1 MFLKLVIC
9 VVISAALQ
17 CFAVLSEDFGFTYNG
32 FQSANLSLDGL
43 AEIKSNGLLQLT
55 NETKLGYGRAL
66 YPVPIRFKNS
76 SNDDSVFSFSTTFVI
91 AIVPKIARLTGHGLA
106 FAISPVGGLPGALP
120 GTYLGLFNTTNNGN
134 ANNHVVA
141 VELDTHQSGE
151 FNDVNDNHVGID
163 INGLKSIVAEPAGYY
178 DDKNGNLELFH
189 NLSLSSGKPIQVWVE
204 YDGRAKQM
212 NVTLAPLY
220 MGKPKKPILSLPY
233 DLSPAISEIASIGF
247 SASTGAVLT
256 THYVLG
262 WSFKM
267 NGRAQELDPSHF
279 PELSRVGP
287 KWKQTVLVLEIGLP
301 IVLFVIISSGVV
313 YVYYYVLRKRKFAVS
328 HEEWELEYGPHKFKY
343 KELCKATKR
352 FSEKEVLGTGGFGR
366 VYRGIVANSKRQVA
380 VKKVSHDT
388 RQGLKAFTAEIV
400 SLGRLCHR
408 NLVPLLGYCRR
419 QGELLL
425 VYEFMPNGSLDSY
438 LFDNPKCS
446 LSWEQRFHVIKG
458 VASALFYLHE
468 GWEQVVI
475 HRDIKASNVML
486 DGEMNG
492 RLGDFGLARYYGH
505 GANPRT
511 TYAAGTLGYIAP
523 EHVRTGKTT
532 TSTDV
537 FAFGAFL
544 LEVACGRRPIES
556 KAPYEDQTLIE
567 WVFFWWSKGEIVH
580 AVDHKLGG
588 NYVENEVELVLKLGL
603 LCSLLDPMSRPTM
616 RQVLSYLEGSI
627 SPPNL
632 SSLSLSVGGLMVTQS
647 GGMDDIVVFGE
658 QCSSSV
664 TNSILSEGR

>member
-1 MFLKLVIC
+1 MFLKLVLC

-55 NETKLGYGRAL
+55 NETKLGDGRAL
-66 YPVPIRFKNS
+66 YPLPIRFKNS

-120 GTYLGLFNTTNNGN
+120 GTYLGLFNDTNNGN

-178 DDKNGNLELFH
+178 DDKNGNLFH
-189 NLSLSSGKPIQVWVE
+189 NLSLSSGKPMQVWVE

-220 MGKPKKPILSLPY
+220 MAKPKKPILSLPY

-279 PELSRVGP
+279 PELSRVEP

-313 YVYYYVLRKRKFAVS
+313 YVYYVLRKRKFAVS

-425 VYEFMPNGSLDSY
+425 VYEFMPNGSLD
-438 LFDNPKCS
+438 
-446 LSWEQRFHVIKG
+446 
-458 VASALFYLHE
+458 
-468 GWEQVVI
+468 
-475 HRDIKASNVML
+475 
-486 DGEMNG
+486 
-492 RLGDFGLARYYGH
+492 
-505 GANPRT
+505 T
-511 TYAAGTLGYIAP
+511 GTLGYIAP

-588 NYVENEVELVLKLGL
+588 NYVKNEVELVLKLGL

-632 SSLSLSVGGLMVTQS
+632 SSLSLSVGGLTVTQS
-647 GGMDDIVVFGE
+647 GGIDDIVVLGQ

>member
-1 MFLKLVIC
+1 MLMFLKLVLC

-17 CFAVLSEDFGFTYNG
+17 CFAVSSQDFGFTYNG

-55 NETKLGYGRAL
+55 NDTKLEDGRAF
-66 YPVPIRFKNS
+66 YPLPIRFKNS
-76 SNDDSVFSFSTTFVI
+76 SNGSASSFSTTFVI
-91 AIVPKIARLTGHGLA
+91 AIVPKSASVTGHGLA
-106 FAISPVGGLPGALP
+106 FAIVPPGGLPGALR
-120 GTYLGLFNTTNNGN
+120 GSYLGLFNYTNNGN
-134 ANNHVVA
+134 ATNHVVA
-141 VELDTHQSGE
+141 VELDSHQSGE
-151 FNDVNDNHVGID
+151 FDDVNDNHVGID
-163 INGLKSIVAEPAGYY
+163 INGLKSILSEPAGYY
-178 DDKNGNLELFH
+178 DYKNGNLFH

-220 MGKPKKPILSLPY
+220 MAKPKKPILSLPY
-233 DLSPAISEIASIGF
+233 DLSPAISETASIGF

-267 NGRAQELDPSHF
+267 NGKAQELDPSHF
-279 PELSRVGP
+279 PELPRVIEP
-287 KWKQTVLVLEIGLP
+287 KWKQTFLEIGLP
-301 IVLFVIISSGVV
+301 IVLLVIISSGVV
-313 YVYYYVLRKRKFAVS
+313 YYVLRKRKFAES
-328 HEEWELEYGPHKFKY
+328 HEEWELEYGPHRFKY
-343 KELCKATKR
+343 KELCTATKR
-352 FSEKEVLGTGGFGR
+352 FSENELLGTGGFGR

-380 VKKVSHDT
+380 IKRVCHDT
-388 RQGLKAFTAEIV
+388 RQGLKAFKAEIV

-408 NLVPLLGYCRR
+408 NLVPLLGYCRH

-505 GANPRT
+505 GANPQT

-556 KAPYEDQTLIE
+556 KAPYDDQTLIE
-567 WVFFWWSKGEIVH
+567 WVFFWWSKGEIVR
-580 AVDHKLGG
+580 AIDHKLGG
-588 NYVENEVELVLKLGL
+588 NYVENEVDLVLKLGF

-632 SSLSLSVGGLMVTQS
+632 SSLSLSVGGLTVTQS
-647 GGMDDIVVFGE
+647 GRMDDIVVLGQ
-658 QCSSSV
+658 QCGSSV
-664 TNSILSEGR
+664 ANSILSEGR

>member
-1 MFLKLVIC
+1 MAVDGRRWWCDDGFARWEWCREGPLAMGSYPFIRSTTHTRIEQEVLMFLKLVIC

-66 YPVPIRFKNS
+66 YPIPIRFKNS

-134 ANNHVVA
+134 TNNHVVA

-220 MGKPKKPILSLPY
+220 MAKPKKPILSLPY

-279 PELSRVGP
+279 PELSRVEP

-343 KELCKATKR
+343 KELCKATKK
-352 FSEKEVLGTGGFGR
+352 FSENQVLGTGGFGR

-400 SLGRLCHR
+400 
-408 NLVPLLGYCRR
+408 
-419 QGELLL
+419 
-425 VYEFMPNGSLDSY
+425 
-438 LFDNPKCS
+438 
-446 LSWEQRFHVIKG
+446 
-458 VASALFYLHE
+458 
-468 GWEQVVI
+468 
-475 HRDIKASNVML
+475 
-486 DGEMNG
+486 
-492 RLGDFGLARYYGH
+492 
-505 GANPRT
+505 T
-511 TYAAGTLGYIAP
+511 GTLGYIAP

-632 SSLSLSVGGLMVTQS
+632 SSLSLSVGGLTVTQS
-647 GGMDDIVVFGE
+647 GGMDDIVVLGE

-664 TNSILSEGR
+664 TNSILFEGR